1 MVLSKEDAKLFYELF
16 FPLLN
21 YINNKFKIN
30 NEIQKL
36 YYGKAVD
43 LHAAKEIADRL
54 WGNTELIDE
63 YLAEKKLPE
72 KHKNIIWGWKKRI
85 SGKFIVERH
94 LKKGTIFI
102 QAENNEVYLV
112 SGIISSWEEMLCGRP
127 LPVIMEAVL
136 IPFGNVI
143 ISDGLV
149 SVSNIFF
156 GKNLRS
162 EFKDI
167 YLSAKKTGNIHSS
180 L

>member
-1 MVLSKEDAKLFYELF
+1 MVLTKEDAELFYKLF

-21 YINNKFKIN
+21 YVNNKFKIN
-30 NEIQKL
+30 NEIPKL
-36 YYGKAVD
+36 YYGKSAD
-43 LHAAKEIADRL
+43 PRAIKEIANRL
-54 WGNTELIDE
+54 WENTELIDE
-63 YLAEKKLPE
+63 YLAEKQLPE
-72 KHKNIIWGWKKRI
+72 EHKNIILGWKKRI

-94 LKKGTIFI
+94 LKKGTVFI

-136 IPFGNVI
+136 MPFGNVI

-149 SVSNIFF
+149 SVSNVFF

-167 YLSAKKTGNIHSS
+167 YLSAKKTGNIHRS

>member
-167 YLSAKKTGNIHSS
+167 YLSAKKNGDIHSS

>member
-1 MVLSKEDAKLFYELF
+1 M
-16 FPLLN
+16 
-21 YINNKFKIN
+21 
-30 NEIQKL
+30 
-36 YYGKAVD
+36 
-43 LHAAKEIADRL
+43 
-54 WGNTELIDE
+54 
-63 YLAEKKLPE
+63 
-72 KHKNIIWGWKKRI
+72 KKR
-85 SGKFIVERH
+85 
-94 LKKGTIFI
+94 TIFI
-102 QAENNEVYLV
+102 QAENSEVYLV

-143 ISDGLV
+143 ISDDFV

-156 GKNLRS
+156 GKNMRS

>member
-1 MVLSKEDAKLFYELF
+1 MVLSKEDAELFYKLFF
-16 FPLLN
+16 SLLN

-36 YYGKAVD
+36 YYGKSVDPRAV
-43 LHAAKEIADRL
+43 KEIADRL
-54 WGNTELIDE
+54 WENTELIDE
-63 YLAEKKLPE
+63 YLTEEKLPE
-72 KHKNIIWGWKKRI
+72 EHKNIILGWKKRI

-102 QAENNEVYLV
+102 QAENREVYLV
-112 SGIISSWEEMLCGRP
+112 SGIISSWDEMLCGIP
-127 LPVIMEAVL
+127 LPVIITAVL
-136 IPFGNVI
+136 IPFRNVI